1 MRQICRRESKDADW
15 QDDTRADAK
24 MNSDAR
30 KCSPDMAEILYCTAD
45 ITQVT
50 VSALPWVNMNTI
62 NTK

>member
-50 VSALPWVNMNTI
+50 VSALP
-62 NTK
+62 